1 MSERNSTGPAYR
13 IVTSR
18 LVLRCWEPADAP
30 LLKAATDMSIEH
42 LRPWMPWA
50 AHEPTTL
57 EAKAALLRTFRGNFD
72 LDRDYV
78 YGIFNRD
85 ETAVLGGSGLHT
97 RLGPGALEIGYWVR
111 ADAINQGLATEVA
124 AALTRVAF
132 EVNSVQRVEI
142 HCVAANVRSAAVP
155 RKLGYRHE
163 ATLARRVAHGDGHRD
178 EMIWTLFAEQ
188 YRDSPA
194 ARVETA
200 AYDVLGQPLDLL
212 RAAGD

>member
-13 IVTSR
+13 IATSR

-57 EAKAALLRTFRGNFD
+57 EAKVALLRTFRGNFD

-78 YGIFNRD
+78 YGIFDRD
-85 ETAVLGGSGLHT
+85 ESAVLGGSGLHT
-97 RLGPGALEIGYWVR
+97 RLGPGALEIGYWIR

-132 EVNSVQRVEI
+132 EVNGVQRVEI
-142 HCVAANVRSAAVP
+142 HCVTANVRSAAVP
-155 RKLGYRHE
+155 RKLGFRHE
-163 ATLARRVAHGDGHRD
+163 ATLPRRIAHGDERRD

-188 YRDSPA
+188 YPDSPA
-194 ARVETA
+194 ARIEVA
-200 AYDVLGQPLDLL
+200 AYDVLGRSLTLL
-212 RAAGD
+212 RGTAH

>member
-13 IVTSR
+13 IATSR

-57 EAKAALLRTFRGNFD
+57 EAKVALLRTFRGNFD

-78 YGIFNRD
+78 YGIFDRD
-85 ETAVLGGSGLHT
+85 ESAVLGGSGLHT
-97 RLGPGALEIGYWVR
+97 RLGPGALEIGYWIR

-132 EVNSVQRVEI
+132 EVNGVQRVEI
-142 HCVAANVRSAAVP
+142 HCVTANVRSAAVP
-155 RKLGYRHE
+155 RKLGFRHE
-163 ATLARRVAHGDGHRD
+163 ATLPRRITHGDEQHD

-188 YRDSPA
+188 YASSPA
-194 ARVETA
+194 AHVDAA
-200 AYDVLGQPLDLL
+200 AYDALGRPLHLSSSASD
-212 RAAGD
+212 